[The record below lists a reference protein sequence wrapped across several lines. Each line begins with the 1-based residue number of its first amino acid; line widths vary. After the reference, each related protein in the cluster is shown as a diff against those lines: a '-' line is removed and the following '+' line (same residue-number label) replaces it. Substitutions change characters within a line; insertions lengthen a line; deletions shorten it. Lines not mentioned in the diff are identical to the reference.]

1 MWFQFRFRIERAT
14 VSFKWGLETD
24 SMQNTQFD
32 SVAEMEAAIE
42 RLFFR
47 SLLQTVI
54 CKHFPE
60 EWER

>member
-1 MWFQFRFRIERAT
+1 
-14 VSFKWGLETD
+14 
-24 SMQNTQFD
+24 MQNTQFD